1 MDRINKYIASC
12 GVCSRRKAE
21 EYVLSGRV
29 KVNDI
34 IIKDLAYK
42 VKEEDIIK
50 IDDNIINK
58 EEKKVYI
65 MLNKPKGYVTT
76 SHEQFGRKSV
86 LDLIDEDVRVYPIG
100 RLDMYTEGLL
110 LLTNDGDFAN
120 KLMHPKNK
128 IAKKYIV
135 TSKEKIT
142 QNQKELLESG
152 VNIGDYIT
160 RPAKVNI
167 LTNNQFEIII
177 SEGKN
182 RQVRRMCEAVRVNLT
197 NLKRIQIGNINLGN
211 LQTGKY
217 RYLSDEEIKRWLDKK
232 NERNRKKIEEGVF
245 R

>member
-76 SHEQFGRKSV
+76 SHEQFERKSV

-217 RYLSDEEIKRWLDKK
+217 RYLSDEEIKS
-232 NERNRKKIEEGVF
+232 I
-245 R
+245 

>member
-128 IAKKYIV
+128 IDKKYIV

-142 QNQKELLESG
+142 KNQKELLESG

-217 RYLSDEEIKRWLDKK
+217 RYLSDEEIKS
-232 NERNRKKIEEGVF
+232 I
-245 R
+245 

>member
-12 GVCSRRKAE
+12 GICSRRKAE
-21 EYVLSGRV
+21 EYVLAGRV

-58 EEKKVYI
+58 EERKVYI

-128 IAKKYIV
+128 IDKKYIV

-217 RYLSDEEIKRWLDKK
+217 RYLSDEEIKS
-232 NERNRKKIEEGVF
+232 I
-245 R
+245 